1 LGAIKDIVNEN
12 VSRDR
17 GLRAFSE
24 MMGVLFILFWL
35 SPQLAPILAI
45 LMISIS
51 AIVGKVQLSGN
62 KDRARIVVCSPITFA

>member
-1 LGAIKDIVNEN
+1 
-12 VSRDR
+12 
-17 GLRAFSE
+17 